1 MRKRNIQ
8 QLRGYKVKLLREYIR
23 ELLLEQTES
32 GKGNQEKD
40 MSVGYVLDSI
50 KAFKE
55 IEEEQDSKKKAQK
68 EKDYLEKR
76 LWQGAKLF
84 SGMFPG
90 GSATVK
96 LVKFIR
102 DATKKNIPDAQSS
115 KDPIL
120 DALDIDDRYTEILDD
135 DLELRFIEAVL
146 KELEGLDRDS
156 MIPDMDKE
164 LEKFVR
170 SEHQTSLGKSQ

>member
-1 MRKRNIQ
+1 MKVTEKKLRKI
-8 QLRGYKVKLLREYIR
+8 IR
-23 ELLLEQTES
+23 ESIGRVLREQTE
-32 GKGNQEKD
+32 KD
-40 MSVGYVLDSI
+40 MTVGYVLDSI

-55 IEEEQDSKKKAQK
+55 IEEEQDSKKKKQK
-68 EKDYLEKR
+68 EKDYVEKR

-84 SGMFPG
+84 ASMFPG

-96 LVKFIR
+96 LVKFVR

-120 DALDIDDRYTEILDD
+120 AALDIDDRYAEILDD
-135 DLELRFIEAVL
+135 NLELQFIEATL

-156 MIPDMDKE
+156 KIPDMDRE
-164 LEKFVR
+164 LEKFVK
-170 SEHQTSLGKSQ
+170 SKHQTILGKPQ